1 MANEPSSAEAYQS
14 GEPYLDFLNSAVQGY
29 LSVAGLLY
37 ALIIAFLYGDVQQ
50 RLVEVRTALGN
61 EVSSMKHIYLLV
73 KALKNGSDQL
83 KSDVLSC
90 IMSYINSVEE
100 TIANPG
106 GDKHEKDLDEI
117 YAIIPVIITMFENE
131 VDQEQISVDHA
142 ILETILDAMLEISE
156 ARYQRQ
162 SLLNSSIQPLV
173 WTLLSI
179 LSAMMFFGV
188 LFLETGSKE
197 MNNVFC
203 LVAVLSITM
212 SNFVLSDIDEPFLG
226 FMYVKLTS
234 LISLKKD
241 IQHSLINRKDTLSLP
256 IFQATQYS
264 RKLSS
269 INTGDFQGDYSID
282 GESKLDQDYN
292 REVLEA

>member
-1 MANEPSSAEAYQS
+1 M
-14 GEPYLDFLNSAVQGY
+14 
-29 LSVAGLLY
+29 AGLLY

-73 KALKNGSDQL
+73 KALRNGNECL

-90 IMSYINSVEE
+90 LISYINSVERN
-100 TIANPG
+100 IAVPG
-106 GDKHEKDLDEI
+106 GDRDENDLDEV
-117 YAIIPVIITMFENE
+117 YSIIPVIVQMFENE
-131 VDQEQISVDHA
+131 VNQEQISVDHA
-142 ILETILDAMLEISE
+142 ILETILDAMLQISE

-203 LVAVLSITM
+203 LVAVLSITL

-234 LISLKKD
+234 LANLKKE
-241 IQHSLINRKDTLSLP
+241 IQHAMINRKESLVLP
-256 IFQATQYS
+256 IEAATKFS
-264 RKLSS
+264 RRLTTVKGEFFEDSKDEVELR
-269 INTGDFQGDYSID
+269 NYEEEMDF
-282 GESKLDQDYN
+282 
-292 REVLEA
+292 